1 MTPATTHCPE
11 GVAPATLAAWRDGAL
26 PAAEAARVAAHAPE
40 CSACRAELTS
50 LELRDSALR
59 GYPAPEPDERLWRAV
74 REAINGRQ
82 KSRHTGASARRLAGG
97 LTALAAVVL
106 LARGFAQVLHSQATQ
121 TVRTSAT
128 ATASSGPRG
137 TPTPLP
143 TALPPS
149 PAADGPHAAWQQA
162 RLPIE
167 PLTVGDTLTYGIV
180 PGHGE
185 SAYACHGISDRDGTT
200 LTFYRTTDRAL
211 HWTTLKRLAAPLFD
225 LTECMVQ
232 VDALDGNRVLVKVRG
247 RTLQT
252 LEDVAWYELT
262 EDGGATWTRLDDDGT
277 LYGLAT
283 LDGKTYVL
291 RQRMIDQGHFS
302 QSLSV
307 STDHL
312 HTWQPIGQSLVG
324 PGQAVAN
331 FWLGADGEL
340 LAEVRT
346 STVAPTPAAT
356 ASSAYSRYEHISASL
371 WRSSDGGAHWAAF
384 PAPLLSSNDVVP
396 SFVVEQP
403 TSGQPWHICA
413 QYQAQAHAAAS
424 LACTFDGGRTWSA
437 RPLLCTATPCDSAS
451 LGSYQSPLYFLASDG
466 AVIAMALAPGSD
478 SQFGLYRLPRGATTW
493 RYLGPTP
500 GSNAFFFAPTPNGGA
515 LWAYAGGF
523 YLGRLSGIIGGH
535 QSLPGVLSTATYP

>member
-50 LELRDSALR
+50 LEMRDSALR
-59 GYPAPEPDERLWRAV
+59 GYPAPEPDERLWPAV
-74 REAINGRQ
+74 REAINGQ
-82 KSRHTGASARRLAGG
+82 QESRHTGASARRLAGG

-106 LARGFAQVLHSQATQ
+106 LALGFAQVLHSQATR

-128 ATASSGPRG
+128 ATASSGPWG

-143 TALPPS
+143 TAMPPS

-167 PLTVGDTLTYGIV
+167 PLTDRDILTYGII

-185 SAYACHGISDRDGTT
+185 SAYACHGISDRNGAT
-200 LTFYRTTDRAL
+200 LTFYRTADRAL
-211 HWTTLKRLAAPLFD
+211 HWTTLKQLAAPRID

-232 VDALDGNRVLVKVRG
+232 VDALDGNRVLVEVRG
-247 RTLQT
+247 QNMQT
-252 LEDVAWYELT
+252 FKAVAWYALT
-262 EDGGATWTRLDDDGT
+262 EDGGATWTRLDDDSIF
-277 LYGLAT
+277 YGLAT
-283 LDGKTYVL
+283 LDGKTYAL
-291 RQRMIDQGHFS
+291 RQQMIDPEHAT

-312 HTWQPIGQSLVG
+312 HTWQPIDQSLVG

-340 LAEVRT
+340 LAEVAT
-346 STVAPTPAAT
+346 ATVAPTPAAT
-356 ASSAYSRYEHISASL
+356 ASSANSQYQHMSASL

-384 PAPLLSSNDVVP
+384 PAPTLSSSGAVP

-403 TSGQPWHICA
+403 TAGQPWHICA
-413 QYQAQAHAAAS
+413 QYQAQVNAATS

-451 LGSYQSPLYFLASDG
+451 LGGYQYFLANDG
-466 AVIAMALAPGSD
+466 AVITMALAPGSD
-478 SQFGLYRLPRGATTW
+478 SQLGLYRLPRGSATW

-500 GSNAFFFAPTPNGGA
+500 GSNAFFFAPTPKSGI
-515 LWAYAGGF
+515 LWAYAGGT
-523 YLGRLSGIIGGH
+523 YQGRLSGDIGGH